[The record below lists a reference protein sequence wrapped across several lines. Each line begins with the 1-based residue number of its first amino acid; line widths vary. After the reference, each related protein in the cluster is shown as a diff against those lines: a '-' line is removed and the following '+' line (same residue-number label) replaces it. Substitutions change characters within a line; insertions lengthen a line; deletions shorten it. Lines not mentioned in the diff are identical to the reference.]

1 MPVEPM
7 RRHAFAGL
15 LAAAALVAAALP
27 SAPTSAGA
35 AAPAAAEA
43 GKLSAVDILFEAKH
57 LELLGKGAE
66 VAYRIQRTV
75 SDPKMLGEPFSD
87 DIRIG
92 VNAVDPA
99 GKREVVIKIFSGERA
114 RDPRVET
121 DMTGNP
127 ILVFFL
133 DRSVANFGLVGGGNR
148 NYLKQ
153 QFRDALRDR
162 AQVDKVK
169 VDYGGKAVDGFR
181 IVVTP
186 YAEDKNARRMLG
198 YEGSRFTFV
207 VSDKVPGYFVDMASV
222 FESTNKEAPR
232 FEERITLQGTGA
244 VK

>member
-1 MPVEPM
+1 MNVTSM
-7 RRHAFAGL
+7 RGI
-15 LAAAALVAAALP
+15 
-27 SAPTSAGA
+27 AGA
-35 AAPAAAEA
+35 AGLAVVAMLAVAVSPSHTTAGAAGPATAGA
-43 GKLSAVDILFEAKH
+43 GKLSAVDILFESKH
-57 LELLGKGAE
+57 LELMGKGSE

-87 DIRIG
+87 DIKIG
-92 VNAVDPA
+92 VNAVDAA

-153 QFRDALRDR
+153 QFREALRDR
-162 AQVDKVK
+162 AQVETVK
-169 VDYGGKAVDGFR
+169 VDYEGKSVDGYR

-186 YAEDKNARRMLG
+186 YADDKNARRMLG
-198 YEGSRFTFV
+198 YEGSRFSFV
-207 VSDKVPGYFVDMASV
+207 VSAAVPGYFVDMASV
-222 FESTNKEAPR
+222 FESTNKDAPK
-232 FEERITLQGTGA
+232 FEERITLQGAGG

>member
-1 MPVEPM
+1 MISKSLRGLAVV
-7 RRHAFAGL
+7 AGL
-15 LAAAALVAAALP
+15 ALAALP
-27 SAPTSAGA
+27 AL
-35 AAPAAAEA
+35 AEA
-43 GKLSAVDILFEAKH
+43 AKPSAVDILFEAKH

-66 VAYRIQRTV
+66 AAYRIQRTV

-133 DRSVANFGLVGGGNR
+133 DRSVSNFGLVGGGNR

-153 QFRDALRDR
+153 QFRDALRDK
-162 AQVDKVK
+162 ADVQPVK
-169 VDYGGKAVDGFR
+169 IEYGGKSVDGYR
-181 IVVTP
+181 VTVTP
-186 YAEDKNARRMLG
+186 YADDKNARKMLG
-198 YEGSRFTFV
+198 YEGSRFTLV
-207 VSDKVPGYFVDMASV
+207 VSDAVPGYFVDLSAS
-222 FESTNKEAPR
+222 FESTTKDAPK
-232 FEERITLQGTGA
+232 FEERITLVGAGA